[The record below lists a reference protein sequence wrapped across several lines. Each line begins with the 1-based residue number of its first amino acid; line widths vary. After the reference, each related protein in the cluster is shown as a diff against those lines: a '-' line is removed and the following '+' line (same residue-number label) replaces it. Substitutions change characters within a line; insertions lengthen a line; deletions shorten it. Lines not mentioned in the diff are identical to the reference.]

1 MTLGTNQ
8 QAKAKEFEL
17 QLRAALSENEM
28 DSVITLLVP
37 DLEAGLI
44 PVINYG
50 HTQLLQDIIERAL
63 RALMSEPLTS
73 IS

>member
-1 MTLGTNQ
+1 
-8 QAKAKEFEL
+8 
-17 QLRAALSENEM
+17 M
-28 DSVITLLVP
+28 DSVITLPFP

-73 IS
+73 IKRPGNFAELPPLFIQG